1 MELQEVKKIIQEILQ
16 TQKYGVYTTIRNE
29 QPHSA
34 LVVFAATPDLSKII
48 ILTNKNTRKYIN
60 TQIHHKVTLF
70 ISTTK
75 NESKDLDEALTLSAI
90 GTAEVSDKLS
100 PELIQEYREYYLEKN
115 SYMKSLAETI
125 TDIIVITV
133 DSYEVTKS
141 FQRAVVQTGTDMT
154 TIKVRQLPGVA
165 VVKGVARG
173 KLVTIKTFS
182 ELCKEHENNIIA
194 INIITKSEKLPAIK
208 IKGLIVGQTNI
219 PKELVDFLQT
229 NKIPTIQGIGTSLE
243 LLTNSK
249 DVTVNGSLGV
259 IIFHEIKA

>member
-1 MELQEVKKIIQEILQ
+1 MELQEVKKIIQEILK
-16 TQKYGVYTTIRNE
+16 TQKYGVYNTIRNE

-34 LVVFAATPDLSKII
+34 LVGFAATPDFSKII

-60 TQIHHKVTLF
+60 TQLHHKVTLF

-75 NESKDLDEALTLSAI
+75 NEPEDLDKAITISVI
-90 GTAEVSDKLS
+90 GTAEVSDKIS
-100 PELIQEYREYYLEKN
+100 PELVKEYREYYLEKN
-115 SYMKSLAETI
+115 SYMKLLTEAI

-133 DSYEVTKS
+133 DTYEVTKS
-141 FQRAVVQTGTDMT
+141 FQKSVVQTGIDMT
-154 TIKVRQLPGVA
+154 TMKVRQLPGIA

-173 KLVTIKTFS
+173 NLVTIKTFS
-182 ELCKEHENNIIA
+182 ELRKEHENSIIA
-194 INIITKSEKLPAIK
+194 INAITKSEKLPAII
-208 IKGLIVGQTNI
+208 IKGLVVGQSNL
-219 PKELVDFLQT
+219 PEQLVDFLKT
-229 NKIPTIQGIGTSLE
+229 NNIPTIQGIGSPIE